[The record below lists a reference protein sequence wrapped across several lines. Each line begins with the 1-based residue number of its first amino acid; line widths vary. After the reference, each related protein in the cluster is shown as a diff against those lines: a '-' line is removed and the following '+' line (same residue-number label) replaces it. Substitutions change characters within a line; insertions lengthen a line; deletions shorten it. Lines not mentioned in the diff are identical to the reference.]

1 MIDKEKTLQ
10 KMGANIRKYR
20 ELNGMSLDELGQK
33 CGYTTDNAR
42 SSMSKIERGKNDLP
56 TGKLQLI
63 ADALGVSPGQ
73 LLDSEE
79 TTSIPDLTNVHPIE
93 TQAVPWIGEISC
105 GVPKFADQ
113 DFLGY
118 VKIGADIQCDF
129 CLTCRGDSMINARIN
144 DGDIVFIR
152 QQSMVNNGEIAAVAV
167 EDEALLKRVYYY
179 REKNLMILKAENPK
193 YEDLMFSGEE
203 IAQVTILGK
212 AICFQ
217 SDIIYL

>member
-1 MIDKEKTLQ
+1 MTIGKR
-10 KMGANIRKYR
+10 IRTRR
-20 ELNGMSLDELGQK
+20 EQLGMSQEELAHKIGYKSKSSINKIELDIQQLRQ
-33 CGYTTDNAR
+33 
-42 SSMSKIERGKNDLP
+42 SKIK
-56 TGKLQLI
+56 QI
-63 ADALGVSPGQ
+63 ADALETTTDYIMGW
-73 LLDSEE
+73 SEE

-129 CLTCRGDSMINARIN
+129 CLTCKGDSMINARIN

-179 REKNLMILKAENPK
+179 KEKNLMILKAENPK